1 MSLTRVRAKG
11 QITIP
16 DDIRRAAHVEEGD
29 YVELSVEDDAIVLR
43 PRALVPKSQAWF
55 WSPAWQAGERE
66 ASQDIAAGRT
76 TTFDSDETFVESLG

>member
-29 YVELSVEDDAIVLR
+29 YVELSVEDDAIVMR
-43 PRALVPKSQAWF
+43 PHALVPKSQAWF

-66 ASQDIAAGRT
+66 ASQDVAAGRT
-76 TTFDSDETFVESLG
+76 TTFDSEETFVESLD